1 MGTIIILIVTTIFV
15 SALIGYFLT
24 REQIQKEESPLQKVL
39 NKSLENSAKDIKVK
53 GAVVVKPRV
62 TKMNASPEVLQFI
75 EQSDELAKELDKI
88 ATQDLAAYAAKQ
100 HAKVEAQPVKS
111 VKKRKYYP
119 KSAKGKA

>member
-24 REQIQKEESPLQKVL
+24 REEIQKEESPLQKVL
-39 NKSLENSAKDIKVK
+39 NKSLEKSAKDIKVK
-53 GAVVVKPRV
+53 DAVVVKPRV

-75 EQSDELAKELDKI
+75 EQSNELAKELDKI
-88 ATQDLAAYAAKQ
+88 PTQDLAAYAANINTQGK
-100 HAKVEAQPVKS
+100 EPVKS

-119 KSAKGKA
+119 KSPKGKA